1 MESGQKIWS
10 YGGFILGTVIVH
22 CPIDFPWNSSPYRR
36 VHMDIDIIFRIA
48 GIGILI
54 SVLSIVLKQAQKEEQ
69 AEMLTLAGVVVVL
82 IIVVQLMNQ
91 LFIVVRSVFNL

>member
-1 MESGQKIWS
+1 
-10 YGGFILGTVIVH
+10 
-22 CPIDFPWNSSPYRR
+22 
-36 VHMDIDIIFRIA
+36 MDVEIIFRIA

-82 IIVVQLMNQ
+82 IIVVQLMSQ
-91 LFIVVRSVFNL
+91 LFTVVRSVFNL

>member
-1 MESGQKIWS
+1 MCLPGWAPTFMVVRVKAWGVKVASS
-10 YGGFILGTVIVH
+10 ILFSKGAVGV
-22 CPIDFPWNSSPYRR
+22 N
-36 VHMDIDIIFRIA
+36 IDIIFRIA

-54 SVLSIVLKQAQKEEQ
+54 SVLSIVLKQAKKEEQ

-91 LFIVVRSVFNL
+91 LFTVVRSVFNL

>member
-1 MESGQKIWS
+1 
-10 YGGFILGTVIVH
+10 
-22 CPIDFPWNSSPYRR
+22 
-36 VHMDIDIIFRIA
+36 MDVDIIFRIA

-54 SVLSIVLKQAQKEEQ
+54 SVLSIVLKQAKKEEQ

-91 LFIVVRSVFNL
+91 LFVVVRSVFNL

>member
-1 MESGQKIWS
+1 
-10 YGGFILGTVIVH
+10 L
-22 CPIDFPWNSSPYRR
+22 N
-36 VHMDIDIIFRIA
+36 IDIIFRIA

-54 SVLSIVLKQAQKEEQ
+54 SVLSIVLKQAKKEEQ

-91 LFIVVRSVFNL
+91 LFMVVRSVFNL

>member
-1 MESGQKIWS
+1 MMLAR
-10 YGGFILGTVIVH
+10 GG
-22 CPIDFPWNSSPYRR
+22 NRS
-36 VHMDIDIIFRIA
+36 MNIDIIFRIA

-54 SVLSIVLKQAQKEEQ
+54 SVLSIVLKQAKKEEQ

-91 LFIVVRSVFNL
+91 LFTVVRSVFNL

>member
-1 MESGQKIWS
+1 
-10 YGGFILGTVIVH
+10 
-22 CPIDFPWNSSPYRR
+22 
-36 VHMDIDIIFRIA
+36 MDIDILFRIA

-54 SVLSIVLKQAQKEEQ
+54 SVLCIVLKQAQKQEQ

-91 LFIVVRSVFNL
+91 LFTVVRSVFNM

>member
-1 MESGQKIWS
+1 MGRISAGYQDTGQEGDS
-10 YGGFILGTVIVH
+10 RM
-22 CPIDFPWNSSPYRR
+22 N
-36 VHMDIDIIFRIA
+36 IDIIFRIA

-54 SVLSIVLKQAQKEEQ
+54 SVLSIVLKQAKKEEQ

-91 LFIVVRSVFNL
+91 LFTVVRSVFNL

>member
-1 MESGQKIWS
+1 M
-10 YGGFILGTVIVH
+10 
-22 CPIDFPWNSSPYRR
+22 N
-36 VHMDIDIIFRIA
+36 IDIIFRIA

-54 SVLSIVLKQAQKEEQ
+54 SVLSIVLKQAKKEEQ

-91 LFIVVRSVFNL
+91 LFVVVRSVFNL

>member
-1 MESGQKIWS
+1 MNIE
-10 YGGFILGTVIVH
+10 
-22 CPIDFPWNSSPYRR
+22 
-36 VHMDIDIIFRIA
+36 IIFRMA

-82 IIVVQLMNQ
+82 IIVVQLMSQ
-91 LFIVVRSVFNL
+91 LFTVVRSVFNL

>member
-1 MESGQKIWS
+1 
-10 YGGFILGTVIVH
+10 VNV
-22 CPIDFPWNSSPYRR
+22 
-36 VHMDIDIIFRIA
+36 DIIFRIA

-54 SVLSIVLKQAQKEEQ
+54 SVLSIVLKQAKKEEQ

-91 LFIVVRSVFNL
+91 LFMVVRSVFNL

>member
-1 MESGQKIWS
+1 MSEGRPQTSGMSQVYLLSK
-10 YGGFILGTVIVH
+10 GVVGV
-22 CPIDFPWNSSPYRR
+22 N
-36 VHMDIDIIFRIA
+36 IDIIFRIA

-54 SVLSIVLKQAQKEEQ
+54 SVLSIVLKQAKKEEQ

-91 LFIVVRSVFNL
+91 LFTMVRSVFNL

>member
-1 MESGQKIWS
+1 
-10 YGGFILGTVIVH
+10 
-22 CPIDFPWNSSPYRR
+22 
-36 VHMDIDIIFRIA
+36 MDIDIIFRIA

-54 SVLSIVLKQAQKEEQ
+54 SILSIVLKQAKKEEQ

-82 IIVVQLMNQ
+82 IIVVQLMNE

>member
-1 MESGQKIWS
+1 
-10 YGGFILGTVIVH
+10 
-22 CPIDFPWNSSPYRR
+22 
-36 VHMDIDIIFRIA
+36 MDIDIIFRIA

>member
-1 MESGQKIWS
+1 M
-10 YGGFILGTVIVH
+10 
-22 CPIDFPWNSSPYRR
+22 N
-36 VHMDIDIIFRIA
+36 IDIIFRIA

-54 SVLSIVLKQAQKEEQ
+54 SVLSIVLKQAKKEEQ

-91 LFIVVRSVFNL
+91 LFTVVRSVFNL

>member
-1 MESGQKIWS
+1 
-10 YGGFILGTVIVH
+10 
-22 CPIDFPWNSSPYRR
+22 
-36 VHMDIDIIFRIA
+36 MDVDIIFRIA

-54 SVLSIVLKQAQKEEQ
+54 SVLSIVLKQAKKEEQ

-82 IIVVQLMNQ
+82 IIVVELMNR

>member
-1 MESGQKIWS
+1 
-10 YGGFILGTVIVH
+10 V
-22 CPIDFPWNSSPYRR
+22 N
-36 VHMDIDIIFRIA
+36 IDIIFRIA

-54 SVLSIVLKQAQKEEQ
+54 SVLSIVLKQAKKEEQ

-91 LFIVVRSVFNL
+91 LFTVVRSVFNL

>member
-1 MESGQKIWS
+1 
-10 YGGFILGTVIVH
+10 
-22 CPIDFPWNSSPYRR
+22 
-36 VHMDIDIIFRIA
+36 MDIDILFRIA

-54 SVLSIVLKQAQKEEQ
+54 SILCIVLKQANKEEQ

-91 LFIVVRSVFNL
+91 LFTVVRSVFNIW

>member
-1 MESGQKIWS
+1 MDVN
-10 YGGFILGTVIVH
+10 IL
-22 CPIDFPWNSSPYRR
+22 
-36 VHMDIDIIFRIA
+36 FRIA

-54 SVLSIVLKQAQKEEQ
+54 SVLCIVLKQAQKQEQ

-91 LFIVVRSVFNL
+91 LFTVVRSVFNI